1 MVALVVIVVIFI
13 AVYVASLFLSPYVKC
28 SRCKN
33 KPKRRGWVFS
43 YAHHVCPKCGGTGQ
57 QPRFGSRVPGSLRGK

>member
-33 KPKRRGWVFS
+33 KPKRRGWVLS
-43 YAHHVCPKCGGTGQ
+43 VAMRKSPLVA
-57 QPRFGSRVPGSLRGK
+57 R